1 VSVVASLSVAVRA
14 AVCCE
19 VMSLLVMYL
28 KVEAI
33 GVSFWHQ

>member
-1 VSVVASLSVAVRA
+1 MRYGRILASVAVR

-19 VMSLLVMYL
+19 VMSLLVMHL
-28 KVEAI
+28 KVGTI